1 MNYVVS
7 HFCRLH
13 FIHGHSDVRIWTLN
27 MQYHE
32 HFTLWDVYKYIN
44 WLTFYWQLK
53 RIIFCRVNLVKL
65 CLNYLKFS
73 YLFFDWEL
81 IMYICMFLI
90 IQKLAYLLTNYENK
104 PFFWD
109 NKKNIFV
116 LKYYNYIL
124 ESPKYIFNLNE
135 LKNNKFLLI

>member
-1 MNYVVS
+1 
-7 HFCRLH
+7 
-13 FIHGHSDVRIWTLN
+13 
-27 MQYHE
+27 
-32 HFTLWDVYKYIN
+32 
-44 WLTFYWQLK
+44 
-53 RIIFCRVNLVKL
+53 
-65 CLNYLKFS
+65 
-73 YLFFDWEL
+73 
-81 IMYICMFLI
+81 MFLI